1 MDEGREPSLSPQHPK
16 PVYEIRAGALA
27 RLGIGELWH
36 NRHLALLLA
45 GRNIRVRYKQTVLGL
60 AWALLAPVAYTFIFL
75 LFFQLAPIAPT
86 GKLPL
91 VPTVFAGMALWQFF
105 SRALGEA
112 GTSLSANAN
121 LITKVYF
128 PRLVLPLSAII
139 ASLADLA
146 VSFLLLVLLLVWY
159 GVTPGWPMLLAPL
172 WVLYTFVL
180 ALGCSL
186 WLSAMDGLY
195 RDLRHAV
202 PLILQLGMFA
212 SPVGYTTTGLVPDAW
227 RWLYELNPM
236 VLPLEGLRWS
246 LIPGSPLSGAGLI
259 AQSVAITLLL
269 LIAGTMFF
277 SRTEQTVVDR
287 V

>member
-1 MDEGREPSLSPQHPK
+1 MGDDQGRSMSPPHRK
-16 PVYEIRAGALA
+16 PVYEIRAGALS
-27 RLGIGELWH
+27 RLGLGELWE

-60 AWALLAPVAYTFIFL
+60 AWALLAPVAYTLIFL
-75 LFFQLAPIAPT
+75 LFFKLAPIAPT
-86 GKLPL
+86 GALPL

-105 SRALGEA
+105 SRALADA
-112 GTSLSANAN
+112 GTSLSGNAN

-146 VSFLLLVLLLVWY
+146 VSLLLLALLLAWY
-159 GVTPGWPMLLAPL
+159 GVAPGWPMLFAPV
-172 WVLYTFVL
+172 WVLFTFVL

-202 PLILQLGMFA
+202 PLMLQLGMFV
-212 SPVGYTTTGLVPDAW
+212 SPVGYTTTGLVPGDW

-236 VLPLEGLRWS
+236 VAPLEGLRWS
-246 LIPGSPLSGAGLI
+246 LIPGAPLPAAGEI
-259 AQSVAITLLL
+259 AQSAAITLLL
-269 LIAGTMFF
+269 LVAGTVFF

>member
-1 MDEGREPSLSPQHPK
+1 MADLHPAGEAREK
-16 PVYEIRAGALA
+16 PVYEIRAGS
-27 RLGIGELWH
+27 LGRIGLGELWD

-45 GRNIRVRYKQTVLGL
+45 WRNIRVRYKQTVLGV
-60 AWALLAPVAYTFIFL
+60 AWALLAPIAYTCIFL

-86 GKLPL
+86 GSLPL
-91 VPTVFAGMALWQFF
+91 APTVFAGMILWQFF
-105 SRALGEA
+105 SRALADA
-112 GTSLSANAN
+112 GTSLSGNAN

-146 VSFLLLVLLLVWY
+146 ISFVLLAALLAWY
-159 GVTPGWPMLLAPL
+159 GMAPGWAALSTPL
-172 WVLYTFVL
+172 WVLHAFVL

-202 PLILQLGMFA
+202 PLLLQLGMFA
-212 SPVGYTTTGLVPDAW
+212 SPVGYTTSGLVPGAW

-236 VLPLEGLRWS
+236 VAPLEGMRWA
-246 LIPGSPLSGAGLI
+246 LIPGAPAPATAMV
-259 AQSVAITLLL
+259 AQSVAITVVLLV
-269 LIAGTMFF
+269 AGTVFF